1 MNEFF
6 RESAGR
12 EWKSRYG
19 GDEMSVTLGGKK
31 KFALFR
37 LLACS
42 LSGLWWL
49 GLPPSPLSVKEGG
62 RKEEG
67 GREGGRRAFKRRG
80 STLRYNE
87 KAEKI
92 SPRRRRRRQRRRLM
106 RRLLRVIALRMDGR
120 DGGTDGRTH
129 R

>member
-31 KFALFR
+31 KFAVFR

-49 GLPPSPLSVKEGG
+49 GLPPSVSAEREGRRKEG
-62 RKEEG
+62 RKREG
-67 GREGGRRAFKRRG
+67 GREDGERSREEAARYATMKRR
-80 STLRYNE
+80 R
-87 KAEKI
+87 K
-92 SPRRRRRRQRRRLM
+92 SPL
-106 RRLLRVIALRMDGR
+106 
-120 DGGTDGRTH
+120 GGGGG
-129 R
+129 